1 LPLPLDVHEKEIRM
15 TAENRKTERPSAGA
29 NPTGAGQRQGQGAQ
43 EQDPGPGPQVQG
55 EGNYTAAREYNEA
68 TREFVESGKVRD
80 AAEAAAPQSEEQ
92 AQELREAEAEGR
104 SHLKE
109 EDPQVDGGRSRHDK
123 GGSA

>member
-1 LPLPLDVHEKEIRM
+1 M
-15 TAENRKTERPSAGA
+15 TAENRKTATPPAEA
-29 NPTGAGQRQGQGAQ
+29 NATGAGQRQDQ
-43 EQDPGPGPQVQG
+43 GPQVQG

-68 TREFVESGKVRD
+68 TREFVDSGKVRD

>member
-43 EQDPGPGPQVQG
+43 EQDPGPQVQG